1 MKEDKERQG
10 INAFKKSGDSSLLD
24 NTCIEE

>member
-1 MKEDKERQG
+1 MKEGKERQG
-10 INAFKKSGDSSLLD
+10 INAFKKSVDSSLLD